1 MQECHKLTDKQNP
14 TVIIATR
21 FEVRLNFYNLFESK
35 INSLPLIQISL
46 NELLTS
52 EQFYYRNVMLDARS
66 LKNGLLLVV
75 YSKQGAVNAE
85 QIVSDVSLM
94 SKFDYNYETFRF
106 NRNICTNKAAF
117 LYDPSDNQIKKHFH
131 NIFSKTTNV
140 EQLLVSA
147 CGLFILD
154 NNWDLYD
161 LSKNNIKLMRRLV
174 RPDLDLDLRWAR
186 FILNARY
193 LVCSNSFGNKVHFIR
208 CYDSIEV
215 ASFRLDRDQLTC
227 LRVGESDRTIIL
239 GTRNGC
245 VLPLRLLIDLE
256 FNDALRKFSSFY
268 RNVKTKPNNTTLNND
283 MKKLRHSAHAHLR
296 LKANE
301 SNRLPSAQLEKGTNR
316 PSSSIYSY
324 DNPDLVNHNGIQK
337 SNLVNLTAGIRH
349 SNNATMTKACILQ

>member
-1 MQECHKLTDKQNP
+1 MQECHKLADKQNP
-14 TVIIATR
+14 TLIIAKR
-21 FEVRLNFYNLFESK
+21 FEVRLNLYNIFESK
-35 INSLPLIQISL
+35 INSLPVIQISL

-52 EQFYYRNVMLDARS
+52 EQFYYRNVLLDTRS
-66 LKNGLLLVV
+66 LKNGLLLVI
-75 YSKQGAVNAE
+75 YSKQGAVSAD
-85 QIVSDVSLM
+85 QIVSDVSLI
-94 SKFDYNYETFRF
+94 SKFDYNYETLRF

-117 LYDPSDNQIKKHFH
+117 LFDPSENQIKKHFL

-140 EQLLVSA
+140 EQIIVSA

-161 LSKNNIKLMRRLV
+161 LSKNNIKLMRRLA
-174 RPDLDLDLRWAR
+174 RPDLDLDLKWAR

-193 LVCSNSFGNKVHFIR
+193 LICSNTIRNKVHLIR

-227 LRVGESDRTIIL
+227 LKVGELDRTIML
-239 GTRNGC
+239 GTQNGC

-256 FNDALRKFSSFY
+256 FNDAIKKFNSFY
-268 RNVKTKPNNTTLNND
+268 RNIKTKLNNTALNND
-283 MKKLRHSAHAHLR
+283 IKKLRHSAHAHLK

-301 SNRLPSAQLEKGTNR
+301 SNRLQSTKLDMSTTR
-316 PSSSIYSY
+316 PSSSMCSY
-324 DNPDLVNHNGIQK
+324 NSDTVNHNGIQK

-349 SNNATMTKACILQ
+349 SNNATMTRACILQ